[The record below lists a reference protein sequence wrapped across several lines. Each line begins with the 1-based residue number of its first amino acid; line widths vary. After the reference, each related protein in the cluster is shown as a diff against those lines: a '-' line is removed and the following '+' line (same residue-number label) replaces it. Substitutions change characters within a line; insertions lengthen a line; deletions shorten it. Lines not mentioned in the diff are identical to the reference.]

1 MPPLLYLDHNA
12 TTPLDPRVLQVLLDS
27 SQLLFGNPS
36 SLHAA
41 GRQSRSALQKA
52 RTFLATF
59 LGFRSSEVMFC
70 SGGTE
75 GMNMLLRGW
84 CKQHPEGHVLT
95 SSAEHACVYE
105 TLLLLQQ
112 EGHQVTFLSPGRHGS
127 VLPSHVESYL
137 QEEKGKRPLLL
148 CFMAVNNETGVKTD
162 VTGMAHLAHHYQTKL
177 VVDGVAWL
185 GKESGKMPLGVTAVC
200 CSAHKIGG
208 PKGIAALAVRG
219 WKVPPLITGGGQ
231 KLGARAGTEPV
242 PAIMAFAEAVKGVEA
257 DQGEFLPRMMRLR
270 NRFEQAL
277 IAQIPGII
285 RHGTGDRVGN
295 TSSLSFIGCEG
306 ESLLIALDQMGI
318 AASHGSA
325 CASGALEPSRVL
337 REMGATKEEARSAVR
352 FSLGRN
358 TTLEEIERAIAALC
372 QIVPSLRQRS
382 M

>member
-12 TTPLDPRVLQVLLDS
+12 TTPLDPRVLHVLLNS
-27 SQLLFGNPS
+27 SQTFFGNPS

-59 LGFRSSEVMFC
+59 LGFRSSELIFC

-75 GMNMLLRGW
+75 GMNMLVRGW

-112 EGHQVTFLSPGRHGS
+112 EGRQVTFLSPDRHGS
-127 VLPSHVESYL
+127 VLSSAVEPYL
-137 QEEKGKRPLLL
+137 QEEKGKRPILL

-162 VTGMAHLAHHYQTKL
+162 VMGMAQLAQRYQTQL
-177 VVDGVAWL
+177 FVDGVAWL
-185 GKESGKMPLGVTAVC
+185 GKENGKMPLGVTAVC

-208 PKGIAALAVRG
+208 PKGVAAVAVRG

-231 KLGARAGTEPV
+231 ELGMRAGTEPV
-242 PAIMAFAEAVKGVEA
+242 PAILAFAEAVKWVEA
-257 DQGEFLPRMMRLR
+257 EQAEALPRVMHLR
-270 NRFEQAL
+270 NTFEQTL
-277 IAQIPGII
+277 IERLPGIV

-295 TSSLSFIGCEG
+295 TSSLSFLGCEG

-337 REMGATKEEARSAVR
+337 REMGATREEARSAVR
-352 FSLGRN
+352 FSLGR
-358 TTLEEIERAIAALC
+358 TTTQEEIERVIAALC
-372 QIVPSLRQRS
+372 QIVPSLRQRPI
-382 M
+382 